1 MDLTMYTLRSVA
13 YAIFGPYMFFVLILL
28 GVMFY
33 FKNRKVSLMQKMII
47 GESINSPLE
56 LTLSQIVL
64 GIFAGAIG
72 SLILSYSGVL
82 FGEKSG
88 IEWVFLLS
96 ILLMIYRPKFVC
108 FSYSGSILGMI
119 SIILYQIYGDK
130 APINISIINLMIFV
144 GILHIVEGMLVMV
157 DGSRGAIPVFT
168 NKSGKIFGGFA
179 LNRYWAL
186 PIAIFMIFTSSVS
199 QMGTESIN
207 TPNWWPFFNHNSTLE
222 ILKNATIGLFPF
234 YGMIGYS
241 SVTFTKSK
249 RKKAAMSGILILCY
263 GIILVLVSQLCRI
276 GLIGEIIV
284 VIFAPLAHEAMI
296 RLSNI
301 MEEKSAPMYISDD
314 QGICILEVS
323 PSSQASKLGI
333 RSGDKIIKVNEE
345 YIQSELD
352 IYKII
357 RESYLDIKLRIKKLN
372 GTFQDFIITPDE
384 NRRIGV
390 VLVPKMV
397 KEEQV
402 VKLNNDFQEILENIK
417 KKKDED

>member
-108 FSYSGSILGMI
+108 FSYSGSILGII

-144 GILHIVEGMLVMV
+144 GILHIVEGLLVMF

-168 NKSGKIFGGFA
+168 NKSGRIFGGFA

-186 PIAIFMIFTSSVS
+186 PIAIFMIITSSTS
-199 QMGTESIN
+199 QFGTESIN
-207 TPNWWPFFNHNSTLE
+207 TPNWWPLLNHNSTLE
-222 ILKNATIGLFPF
+222 FLKMAVVGLFPF

-241 SVTFTKSK
+241 SITFTKSK
-249 RKKAAMSGILILCY
+249 RKKAVMSGIFILCY
-263 GIILVLVSQLCRI
+263 GMILVLVSQLCRV

-284 VIFAPLAHEAMI
+284 VIFAPLAHEVMI
-296 RLSNI
+296 RLSNSI
-301 MEEKSAPMYISDD
+301 EAKSAPMYISDD

-372 GTFQDFIITPDE
+372 GTFHDFTITPDE

-417 KKKDED
+417 KKKDDE